1 MFKFFNV
8 IFFLVLIFINKSYA
22 DIVKEIR
29 ILNNERITKE
39 TILVFSDIK
48 IGTNYNANDLDKV
61 IKDLYKTNFFSNVS
75 LDFSNGILTINVEE
89 NNLKKN
95 QVNPTYNSSSKLN
108 DPNKVSPRVKEIIEK
123 IKSNNSSK

>member
-1 MFKFFNV
+1 MFKILNI
-8 IFFLVLIFINKSYA
+8 IFFLVLIIINKSYA
-22 DIVKEIR
+22 EIVKEVR

-48 IGTNYNANDLDKV
+48 IGKNYNANDLDQV

-89 NNLKKN
+89 NQIIQNIVINGIKKKELIEILKKQLLLKDKN
-95 QVNPTYNSSSKLN
+95 ISFKL
-108 DPNKVSPRVKEIIEK
+108 VK
-123 IKSNNSSK
+123 S

>member
-1 MFKFFNV
+1 MFKIFNI
-8 IFFLVLIFINKSYA
+8 IFFLILIFLNKSYA

-48 IGTNYNANDLDKV
+48 IGENYNANDLDKV

-75 LDFSNGILTINVEE
+75 LNLSNGILTINVEE
-89 NNLKKN
+89 NQIIQNIVINGIKK
-95 QVNPTYNSSSKLN
+95 
-108 DPNKVSPRVKEIIEK
+108 KEFIE
-123 IKSNNSSK
+123 

>member
-1 MFKFFNV
+1 MFKIFNI

-48 IGTNYNANDLDKV
+48 IGVNYNAHDLDKV
-61 IKDLYKTNFFSNVS
+61 IKDLYKTNFFSNVLS
-75 LDFSNGILTINVEE
+75 GFSGSSFIL
-89 NNLKKN
+89 N
-95 QVNPTYNSSSKLN
+95 QH
-108 DPNKVSPRVKEIIEK
+108 
-123 IKSNNSSK
+123 